1 MSTPGAA
8 AAAANDYLAKQNPH
22 PRDAHIHFDEGPH
35 KYTIDGINGVTADTE
50 FTSVTTFIHQHF
62 EHFDAKKVIAG
73 MMHNQKKWNDPVAN
87 AKYYGKTAEEI
98 EQMWADA
105 GKDAS
110 TKGTAMHHKIE
121 CFYNTPPALAD
132 PHQAITAATAAGV
145 PDSLACDPSSDHQS
159 SVAATLRSHRSAK
172 AEQDTA
178 VGGRNP
184 HQSNEVP
191 PLGGGTPPEFE
202 YFLNFNKEHVAGE
215 GATLRPYRTEWTVF
229 HEEAQI
235 AGSIDMVY
243 EVIEHPVS
251 NGCDL
256 SPDHQLPHQS
266 SVAATLSSH
275 RSAKAEQDTAVGG
288 RNPHHEEAQ
297 IAGSID
303 MVYEVIES
311 ASTAASTPLAI
322 YDWKRCREII
332 KTNRTGKFATH
343 PAIEHL
349 PDTNFWHYALQLN
362 TYKYILQ
369 TKYDK
374 TITDLYLIVLH
385 PDAQNYQRVKL
396 PDLQTEVAELFEE
409 RIRQNKKQ

>member
-1 MSTPGAA
+1 MSTPGA

-35 KYTIDGINGVTADTE
+35 KYTIEGINGVTADTE

-62 EHFDAKKVIAG
+62 EHFDAKKVIAA
-73 MMHNQKKWNDPVAN
+73 MMRNQKKWNDPVAN

-110 TKGTAMHHKIE
+110 TKGTAMHHQIE

-132 PHQAITAATAAGV
+132 PHQATTAA
-145 PDSLACDPSSDHQS
+145 DI
-159 SVAATLRSHRSAK
+159 
-172 AEQDTA
+172 
-178 VGGRNP
+178 
-184 HQSNEVP
+184 
-191 PLGGGTPPEFE
+191 PPEFE
-202 YFLNFNKEHVAGE
+202 YFLNFNQEHVAGE
-215 GATLRPYRTEWTVF
+215 TATLRPYRTEWTVF

-243 EVIEHPVS
+243 SHIS
-251 NGCDL
+251 DDGSL
-256 SPDHQLPHQS
+256 S
-266 SVAATLSSH
+266 
-275 RSAKAEQDTAVGG
+275 
-288 RNPHHEEAQ
+288 
-297 IAGSID
+297 
-303 MVYEVIES
+303 
-311 ASTAASTPLAI
+311 I
-322 YDWKRCREII
+322 YDWKRCREIT
-332 KTNRTGKFATH
+332 KTNRADKFATH

-409 RIRQNKKQ
+409 RIRRNTTRNGIPLEMV